1 VEDEGIRG
9 TVLGIAQAANARPK
23 QGIVAAQAR
32 LVTKSETMNPRE
44 VGYYGSF
51 SRLRN
56 NLSKAISLAIWSE
69 QVVLKRT
76 REKFGFLYAT

>member
-1 VEDEGIRG
+1 MR
-9 TVLGIAQAANARPK
+9 VLEEL
-23 QGIVAAQAR
+23 GIVAAQAR
-32 LVTKSETMNPRE
+32 LVTKSGTMNPRE